1 MLREMKFYN
10 FMVLSPAEK
19 LETYSKDKL
28 MVLVRNKGL
37 KIRNTVKKEDVINIL
52 KKVVVASDFPI
63 ISKRLKDKLDN

>member
-1 MLREMKFYN
+1 MAN

-37 KIRNTVKKEDVINIL
+37 KIKHTVKKEDVINIL
-52 KKVVVASDFPI
+52 KKVAVATDFPI
-63 ISKRLKDKLDN
+63 VSERLKAK